1 MSRPH
6 SVPEYVAKKSSI
18 VYEND
23 RRTFLNLDEGQFRFA
38 LTLHSYPYIKAFSSY
53 LNSDAVEAM
62 CCFETMFHSP
72 KDKNHEVY
80 DNNDDNISEF
90 PSISVSQLPKSIW
103 EKYAKIFRPF
113 MRKDRLRCY
122 WRPFNLSSRNG
133 LITSIDRQ
141 VRSNICVKFIK
152 KDYES
157 TEDRSLPGLDE
168 KMLLTL
174 RAIILARKPLGQTS
188 SLDDR
193 RGSSNGQLPME
204 KFSTHG
210 GRKPDSEPPIFSN
223 HDTRDSFPTFADLV
237 QKQFLTMDVKSTISI
252 YKPLIDAALHQCR
265 CLTNIMMTWRGRARE
280 GESSCGLDRRE
291 MTISNQNSCINDII
305 TSFSVTKINDNRD
318 REIAVTSGANNNP
331 SLIQNKTGDKSPKP
345 RFVPSALRKS
355 KMNQALH
362 SGNVGNSVTSV
373 QMTNEYL
380 ADAKK
385 DCTTNL
391 KTPLAPQLNPA
402 ISNGVFPPPP
412 QSEALPYSFLQYDST
427 GRCRTPYD
435 WYLIRLAGLNWR
447 RGSTPVVHAEVP
459 IEALISLMAE
469 VPPIDILEQM
479 ALFQYQDRTW
489 LGLDSIL
496 EDLCS
501 NSSALTMLAEI
512 QKADCGNS
520 ERWFRLPDEFQI
532 MPIGIVYGSRH
543 APILYI
549 APNDSRGNDLLSLN
563 ECSRLINLF
572 SRWDVIDKCEEKF
585 EDEASR
591 FLSFHSQ
598 TLFHKE
604 KGASRGAGNEGGNG
618 KEAIKDEEG
627 GEKRVMEDGDVG
639 CKPRSDDKEKKA
651 KDIRPQSF
659 EIHGAIRGGEVE
671 GTNKFR
677 KLVMRMGY
685 DIRLIPYL
693 GNV

>member
-1 MSRPH
+1 MKLS
-6 SVPEYVAKKSSI
+6 E
-18 VYEND
+18 
-23 RRTFLNLDEGQFRFA
+23 
-38 LTLHSYPYIKAFSSY
+38 IKAKIA
-53 LNSDAVEAM
+53 LVLDAV
-62 CCFETMFHSP
+62 
-72 KDKNHEVY
+72 V
-80 DNNDDNISEF
+80 
-90 PSISVSQLPKSIW
+90 
-103 EKYAKIFRPF
+103 
-113 MRKDRLRCY
+113 
-122 WRPFNLSSRNG
+122 
-133 LITSIDRQ
+133 
-141 VRSNICVKFIK
+141 
-152 KDYES
+152 
-157 TEDRSLPGLDE
+157 
-168 KMLLTL
+168 
-174 RAIILARKPLGQTS
+174 LARKSLGQTS

-193 RGSSNGQLPME
+193 RGSSNGELSME
-204 KFSTHG
+204 KSLNHE
-210 GRKPDSEPPIFSN
+210 RKKPDSGPPIFSN
-223 HDTRDSFPTFADLV
+223 PDSRDSFPTFADLV
-237 QKQFLTMDVKSTISI
+237 QKQFLTMDVKSTSSI
-252 YKPLIDAALHQCR
+252 YMPLIDAALHQCR
-265 CLTNIMMTWRGRARE
+265 CLTKVMMTWKGRARE
-280 GESSCGLDRRE
+280 SENSCGPDRRE
-291 MTISNQNSCINDII
+291 TLSSNQNCCINDII
-305 TSFSVTKINDNRD
+305 TSFNATEVGGNRD
-318 REIAVTSGANNNP
+318 REIVVTNGATNDPN
-331 SLIQNKTGDKSPKP
+331 LIQCKTGVEPPKR
-345 RFVPSALRKS
+345 RFIPSALRKARE
-355 KMNQALH
+355 NQALC
-362 SGNVGNSVTSV
+362 SGNVGNSVAGV
-373 QMTNEYL
+373 QMTNENRV
-380 ADAKK
+380 DATK

-391 KTPLAPQLNPA
+391 KTLLAPQLNPA

-435 WYLIRLAGLNWR
+435 WYLIRFTGLNWR
-447 RGSTPVVHAEVP
+447 KGHKAVVHAEVP
-459 IEALISLMAE
+459 VEALISLMAE
-469 VPPIDILEQM
+469 VPPVETLERM
-479 ALFQYQDRTW
+479 ALRQYHDRVW

-532 MPIGIVYGSRH
+532 MPMGIMYGSRH
-543 APILYI
+543 APVLYI